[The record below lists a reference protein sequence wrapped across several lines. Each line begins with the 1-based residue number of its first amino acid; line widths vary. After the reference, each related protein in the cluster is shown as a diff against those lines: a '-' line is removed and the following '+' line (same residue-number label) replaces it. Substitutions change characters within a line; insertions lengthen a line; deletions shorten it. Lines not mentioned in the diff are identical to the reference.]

1 MNFVNAD
8 LIAAGLAPL
17 RPQSAA
23 MEAGRM
29 FLGEIDRLA
38 RARSDFSFE
47 STLSGRSHIERMR
60 LWSKA
65 GYRLE
70 IIYLKLESVT
80 LALKRIAG
88 RVKEGGHDVP
98 ATDVTRRF
106 TRSWHNFQHIY
117 APLSDA
123 WWVYD
128 AGSLPPTLVTRFP

>member
-1 MNFVNAD
+1 
-8 LIAAGLAPL
+8 
-17 RPQSAA
+17 
-23 MEAGRM
+23 M

-60 LWSKA
+60 LWSKT